1 MYWRPLNL
9 QSSSLLTYWKKIRI
23 CILISWAFIL
33 LDSSA
38 QENGEHGRPMASLAE
53 MNLHFLT
60 IFYYLPVAAQK
71 LWNLHRGSWL
81 LLERC
86 RNMLKNL
93 KYVSSVANLSD
104 ILFLLPWTCLSIG
117 ILWQDF
123 MALLAYNEPEKSPMF
138 HLLSLEYRQQV
149 SDSLNRAILGVF

>member
-33 LDSSA
+33 LDLSA
-38 QENGEHGRPMASLAE
+38 QENGEHGRPMTSLAE
-53 MNLHFLT
+53 MNLHFLR

-71 LWNLHRGSWL
+71 LWNLHRRSWL
-81 LLERC
+81 LLERF

-93 KYVSSVANLSD
+93 KYVSSLANLSD
-104 ILFLLPWTCLSIG
+104 TLLITLNLSKYWNFVAGLHGFI
-117 ILWQDF
+117 
-123 MALLAYNEPEKSPMF
+123 
-138 HLLSLEYRQQV
+138 SLQWARKVAHV
-149 SDSLNRAILGVF
+149 SSIKLGVQAASFR